1 MAMVPAMLL
10 MTAATSTGPAFESST
25 PATVAASTAI
35 TAAIGTPATA
45 AAIPSAASKRPL
57 KTRAGI
63 AAADARG
70 LARKFSKWLQRSA
83 GIIDA
88 RSSFAGKQNHPVVYE
103 RSGLTNFV
111 SAVFLF
117 AMRFVSPVRCVNFN
131 VFAQGRDVQSVF
143 VSCVGFCFSYRLRRA
158 DDFLNVIFMLFSG
171 FVSAFV
177 FLVNMFIVLLV
188 LLVLRNFRSGA
199 LVGYFF
205 V

>member
-1 MAMVPAMLL
+1 
-10 MTAATSTGPAFESST
+10 MTAATGPAFESTT
-25 PATVAASTAI
+25 PATVAASTAVS
-35 TAAIGTPATA
+35 AAIGAPAPT

-57 KTRAGI
+57 ETRTGI
-63 AAADARG
+63 AATNARG
-70 LARKFSKWLQRSA
+70 LARKFCERFQWSTGICNPCA
-83 GIIDA
+83 G
-88 RSSFAGKQNHPVVYE
+88 FAWEQNHSVVDQS
-103 RSGLTNFV
+103 RGLADFV
-111 SAVFLF
+111 SVFFLF
-117 AMRFVSPVRCVNFN
+117 AMRFVIFMCRVGFD